1 MGSGAV
7 AMKTVLDSQS
17 WTNMVL
23 GVKGVNVYIG
33 PRTGRLGS
41 VKYGVILIDDD
52 EDDVTYQ
59 AVDGTIIARIQEIDV
74 EIWCRNETQR
84 QAILDDIEAK
94 LLAASENYTLSQTPQ
109 RKAEKNKFEVKM
121 SYTRLLTT

>member
-7 AMKTVLDSQS
+7 AMKAVLDSQS

-33 PRTGRLGS
+33 PKKGRLGS
-41 VKYGVILIDDD
+41 VKYGIILIDDD
-52 EDDVTYQ
+52 EDDETYQ
-59 AVDGTIIARIQEIDV
+59 AVDGTIIARIQGIDV

-94 LLAASENYTLSQTPQ
+94 LLAASENYTLTQTPQ

-121 SYTRLLTT
+121 SYTRIET

>member
-52 EDDVTYQ
+52 EDDETYQ
-59 AVDGTIIARIQEIDV
+59 AIDGTIIARIQEIDV

>member
-33 PRTGRLGS
+33 PKKGRLGS
-41 VKYGVILIDDD
+41 VNYGVILIDDD
-52 EDDVTYQ
+52 EDTETYQ

-94 LLAASENYTLSQTPQ
+94 LLAASENYVISQIPQ